1 MGLKPRSCFLEWG
14 IMWLFRKDNY
24 MDTLSQKLE
33 EVLHGLAFE
42 KIEGESPGSESDPL
56 LARLNTLGSELWI
69 DTGELE
75 KAQEIWKSELTALT
89 TNNTLANQVVQSGI
103 MDKVIED
110 TIHKI
115 KQEGLELSDEEMILE
130 VGFVI
135 NCKIALRL
143 VQAFKV
149 KVSVE
154 LHPAVSR
161 SIERTLY
168 FGRRYFNVCP
178 EYFTVKVPLT
188 PEGYLAVRALRKENI
203 PINFT
208 LGFSVR
214 QNYLAARLANP
225 DFVNVFLGRLNQVV
239 IDHKAGSGEL
249 VGEKVTLAT
258 QRALMSARDQHKD
271 VSSRLIAASIR
282 NGEQVAFLAG
292 LDVLTIPPK
301 AMKEFQ
307 ESGKSNEQIVSHIDD
322 EIEPGIDSQSD
333 FAKRFSGLWEL
344 PDEFENFVN
353 TLVSHPQLDSMQ
365 GDELARMAEKVNLF
379 HDFSD
384 EDLKKMRD
392 HGKIPDLSDWPES
405 VALDDLMTQSALQ
418 SFTKDQNALDERI
431 RSFLK

>member
-1 MGLKPRSCFLEWG
+1 MA
-14 IMWLFRKDNY
+14 
-24 MDTLSQKLE
+24 TVSQKLDE
-33 EVLHGLAFE
+33 ILHRLAFE
-42 KIEGESPGSESDPL
+42 KIEGESPRNESDPL
-56 LARLNTLGSELWI
+56 LAKLKALGTEVWI

-75 KAQEIWKSELTALT
+75 KAQEIWKDELTALT
-89 TNNTLANQVVQSGI
+89 TNNTLANQVVQSGA
-103 MDKVIED
+103 MDQIIED
-110 TIHKI
+110 TIHQI
-115 KQEGLELSDEEMILE
+115 RQEALDLSEEEMILE

-161 SIERTLY
+161 SIERTLH
-168 FGRRYFNVCP
+168 FGRRYYKVCP

-188 PEGYLAVRALRKENI
+188 PEGYLAVRTLRQEGV

-214 QNYLAARLANP
+214 QNYLAVRLGNP

-239 IDHKAGSGEL
+239 MDHKAGTGEL

-258 QRALMSARDQHKD
+258 QRALRSARENHKE
-271 VSSRLIAASIR
+271 VGSRLIAASIR
-282 NGEQVAFLAG
+282 NGEQVSFLAG
-292 LDVLTIPPK
+292 VDVMTIPPK

-307 ESGKSNEQIVSHIDD
+307 ESGKPPVVSHIDD
-322 EIEPGIDSQSD
+322 SIEPGIDPQHSL
-333 FAKRFSGLWEL
+333 AKRFSELWEL
-344 PDEFENFVN
+344 SDEFKNFVDA
-353 TLVSHPQLDSMQ
+353 LVARSDLDSMQ
-365 GDELARMAEKVNLF
+365 GKELDEIAQSVNLF
-379 HDFSD
+379 HPFSKD
-384 EDLKKMRD
+384 DLQKIQD
-392 HGKIPDLSDWPES
+392 HGKIPNLDSWPES

>member
-1 MGLKPRSCFLEWG
+1 MA
-14 IMWLFRKDNY
+14 
-24 MDTLSQKLE
+24 TVSQKLDE
-33 EVLHGLAFE
+33 ILHRLAFE
-42 KIEGESPGSESDPL
+42 KIEGESPRNESDPL
-56 LARLNTLGSELWI
+56 LARLKALGTEVWI

-75 KAQEIWKSELTALT
+75 KAQEIWKDELTALT
-89 TNNTLANQVVQSGI
+89 TNNTLANQVVQSGV
-103 MDKVIED
+103 MDQVIED
-110 TIHKI
+110 TILKI
-115 KQEGLELSDEEMILE
+115 RQEGLDLPEEEMILE

-135 NCKIALRL
+135 NCKVALRL

-161 SIERTLY
+161 SIERTLH
-168 FGRRYFNVCP
+168 FGRRYYKVCP

-188 PEGYLAVRALRKENI
+188 PEGYLAVRTLRQEGV

-214 QNYLAARLANP
+214 QNYLAVRLGNP

-239 IDHKAGSGEL
+239 MDHKAGTGEL

-258 QRALMSARDQHKD
+258 QRALRSARENHKE
-271 VSSRLIAASIR
+271 VGSRLIAASIR
-282 NGEQVAFLAG
+282 NGEQVSFLAG
-292 LDVLTIPPK
+292 VDVMTIPPK

-307 ESGKSNEQIVSHIDD
+307 ESGKPPVVSHIDD
-322 EIEPGIDSQSD
+322 SIEPGIDPQHSL
-333 FAKRFSGLWEL
+333 AKRFSELWEL
-344 PDEFENFVN
+344 SDEFKNFVDA
-353 TLVSHPQLDSMQ
+353 LVARSDLDSMQ
-365 GDELARMAEKVNLF
+365 GKELDEIAQSVNLF
-379 HDFSD
+379 HPFSKD
-384 EDLKKMRD
+384 DLQKIQD
-392 HGKIPDLSDWPES
+392 HGKIPNLDSWPES